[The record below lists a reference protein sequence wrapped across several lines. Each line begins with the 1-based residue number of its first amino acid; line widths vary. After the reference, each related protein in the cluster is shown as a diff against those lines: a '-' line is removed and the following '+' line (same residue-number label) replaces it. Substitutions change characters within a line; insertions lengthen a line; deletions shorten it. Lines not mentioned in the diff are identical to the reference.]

1 MAELAVTYKI
11 VSDGPELF
19 DSVLENYKS
28 ALPSDVKVYN
38 EKVEELAFGLKAI
51 VVELVVPEV
60 EGKADEIEEKL
71 KAVEGV
77 DLVEVIDICRR

>member
-19 DSVLENYKS
+19 DSVLENYKNT
-28 ALPSDVKVYN
+28 LPSDVSVYN

-51 VVELVVPEV
+51 IVELIVPEI
-60 EGKADEIEEKL
+60 EGKADEIEEKIRS
-71 KAVEGV
+71 VEGV
-77 DLVEVIDICRR
+77 DMVEVIDLCRR